1 MKKLLSV
8 PKPLLFLLAVPF
20 AALAAEGGSS
30 GEDVSPIMARL
41 VLQLGIIVLAARL
54 AGLLIQKIKV
64 PSVLIELG
72 IGIIIGPH
80 LLGAVALPGFP
91 NGIFVPEGGIP
102 ATGIPVTHE
111 LYAIA
116 TIASI
121 IMLFSAGL
129 ETDLALLLR
138 FSITG
143 LAVGTGGVI
152 VSFSFASLVVTH
164 YFGWHMT
171 DPAHLPTVL
180 FMAVMCVST
189 SLGIVARILS
199 EKRKMDSPEGVTILA
214 SAVID
219 DMLGIVALTVV
230 TGILGASAGLG
241 GGSPHPVLNVAKSIA
256 VWLLFTALGILFAG
270 QLARAIKKF
279 KSVIYIS
286 IVALGL
292 ALILASIFQMAGLAM
307 IIGAYVV
314 GLSLSKTDL
323 TDTVRDTLEVVNSFF
338 VPVFFVVMGMMVNVH
353 AVLSKE
359 VLLFGA
365 LLSLAMICSK
375 VIGCGLPT
383 FFFNFNRLGALRI
396 GMGMVPRGE
405 VSFIIAGI
413 GLSSGVLSQSM
424 FGAGVMMVLACAVV
438 SPPIVSAL
446 FSSPKKGVRKELY
459 VRQTVSTPIA
469 VPTHELTGLLELRLV
484 QAFRSEGFF
493 IHAISLDSHN
503 TVYHLR
509 KNAIHITLHS
519 GYTELEFESDKKDV
533 ILVKAITHETLLHI
547 NNAVAGVKDLIKPE
561 KMLEDLTEQTN
572 SADAK
577 DSQWRSDSKFK
588 DALSQFCIIPSLK
601 AGSKREVVEKLVG
614 MLHEHGLINKT
625 HDDAVDAVMGREASM
640 STGMQH
646 GVAMPHART
655 DAVEKITLA
664 VGLSRAGIDF
674 DSLDGEPSKIF
685 VLILSPESTESPHI
699 QVLANISALLNQEE
713 MREKL
718 LGCNSQEE
726 IYKFF
731 MGGLGN

>member
-1 MKKLLSV
+1 MKKLFSL
-8 PKPLLFLLAVPF
+8 PKPVLLLLAVPF
-20 AALAAEGGSS
+20 AALASGGS
-30 GEDVSPIMARL
+30 GNEDVPTLMSHL

-80 LLGAVALPGFP
+80 LLGGIPLPQIGYDF
-91 NGIFVPEGGIP
+91 GIFAPETGIP
-102 ATGIPVTHE
+102 ATGIPVTNE

-129 ETDLALLLR
+129 ETDLSLLLR

-152 VSFSFASLVVTH
+152 ASFCLASLVVTQ
-164 YFGWHMT
+164 YF
-171 DPAHLPTVL
+171 HLPLSHPTVL

-241 GGSPHPVLNVAKSIA
+241 EGGSTMDQVLSVGKSIA
-256 VWLLFTALGILFAG
+256 VWLFCTAMGILFAG

-292 ALILASIFQMAGLAM
+292 ALVLASIFQMAGLAM

-323 TDTVRDTLEVVNSFF
+323 TDTVRDTLEIVNSFF

-359 VLLFGA
+359 VLIFGA
-365 LLSLAMICSK
+365 LLSLAMICAK

-424 FGAGVMMVLACAVV
+424 FGAGVMMVLACAIV

-446 FSSPKKGVRKELY
+446 FSSSRKGVKKERY
-459 VRQTVSTPIA
+459 VRQTVSTPVA
-469 VPTHELTGLLELRLV
+469 VPTHELTGLLELRVV

-493 IHAISLDSHN
+493 VHAISLGGHN
-503 TVYHLR
+503 SVYHLR
-509 KNAIHITLHS
+509 KNTTHITLHT
-519 GYTELEFESDKKDV
+519 GYTGLEFESDKKDV

-547 NNAVAGVKDLIKPE
+547 NDAVAGVKDLIKPE
-561 KMLEDLTEQTN
+561 KMLEDLADDAGDA
-572 SADAK
+572 ADAK
-577 DSQWRSDSKFK
+577 RRSADSTLKG
-588 DALSQFCIIPSLK
+588 ALSPFCIIPSLK

-614 MLHEHGLINKT
+614 MLHEHGLINKE
-625 HDDAVDAVMGREASM
+625 HDDAVNAVMEREASM

-655 DAVEKITLA
+655 DAVDKITLA

-685 VLILSPESTESPHI
+685 VLILSPDSTESPHI
-699 QVLANISALLNQEE
+699 QVLANISALLNSEE
-713 MREKL
+713 TREKL
-718 LGCNSQEE
+718 LACNSQEE
-726 IYKFF
+726 IHKFF
-731 MGGLGN
+731 MGSLGS

>member
-1 MKKLLSV
+1 MKKRLSV
-8 PKPLLFLLAVPF
+8 SKPLLFLLAVPL
-20 AALAAEGGSS
+20 AALADGG

-41 VLQLGIIVLAARL
+41 VLQLGIIVLAARI
-54 AGLLIQKIKV
+54 AGLLIQKVKV

-72 IGIIIGPH
+72 IGVIIGPH
-80 LLGAVALPGFP
+80 LLGATPLPGFRE
-91 NGIFVPEGGIP
+91 GIFPLASE
-102 ATGIPVTHE
+102 TGIPVSTE

-138 FSITG
+138 FSLTG

-152 VSFSFASLVVTH
+152 ASFCFASFVAINFFPWPADKLCA
-164 YFGWHMT
+164 GLS
-171 DPAHLPTVL
+171 DPRVL
-180 FMAVMCVST
+180 FLAVMCVST

-230 TGILGASAGLG
+230 TGIMGAAAAGLG
-241 GGSPHPVLNVAKSIA
+241 GQSAHPVLNVGKSIT

-279 KSVIYIS
+279 KSVTYIS

-292 ALILASIFQMAGLAM
+292 ALILAGIFQMAGLAM

-323 TDTVRDTLEVVNSFF
+323 TDTVRDALEVITSFF
-338 VPVFFVVMGMMVNVH
+338 VPVFFVVMGMMVDVH

-359 VLLFGA
+359 VLIFGA
-365 LLSLAMICSK
+365 ALSLAMIASK

-424 FGAGVMMVLACAVV
+424 FGAGVMMVLACAIV
-438 SPPIVSAL
+438 SPPIVSTL

-519 GYTELEFESDKKDV
+519 GYSSLEFESDKKDV

-547 NNAVAGVKDLIKPE
+547 NNAVTGVKDLIKPE
-561 KMLEDLTEQTN
+561 KMLEDVT
-572 SADAK
+572 
-577 DSQWRSDSKFK
+577 DSKPRTDSKFK
-588 DALSQFCIIPSLK
+588 EALSPFCIIPSLK
-601 AGSKREVVEKLVG
+601 ASSKQEVVEKLVG
-614 MLHEHGLINKT
+614 MLHEHGLINKE
-625 HDDAVDAVMGREASM
+625 HDDAVTAVMEREASM

-655 DAVEKITLA
+655 DAVDQITLA
-664 VGLSRAGIDF
+664 VGLSRTGINF

-699 QVLANISALLNQEE
+699 QVLANISALLNSEE
-713 MREKL
+713 MRNKL
-718 LGCNSQEE
+718 LACNNQEE
-726 IYKFF
+726 IHKFF